1 MGEYLRDGGGK
12 VTAVLTAVN
21 GLYKFA
27 DVTTYRGQGGIFR
40 DSAGAVWSET
50 LSCVLK
56 QP

>member
-1 MGEYLRDGGGK
+1 M
-12 VTAVLTAVN
+12 AVLTAVN

-27 DVTTYRGQGGIFR
+27 DVTTHRGQGGIFR
-40 DSAGAVWSET
+40 DSASAVWSET